1 MNNYFL
7 WGTFSLKKM
16 LLFSKD
22 RGRLMKELKIK
33 KLKIEGFCRRPCK
46 IYGAK
51 EAFLKKFLGQPEG
64 GHYVNTRGM

>member
-16 LLFSKD
+16 LLFLKD
-22 RGRLMKELKIK
+22 RGSLMKEVKIK

-46 IYGAK
+46 IYGAD
-51 EAFLKKFLGQPEG
+51 EAFFKKFSAQTEG
-64 GHYVNTRGM
+64 GHYVNTGGM